1 MKEFNEFQTPLTESL
16 IKSLP
21 KEVVDEFWEYVN
33 TVPFIQRLISP
44 DRKRAKD
51 LPRDE
56 EGKIIVDLSNPHILE
71 DMDYFRE
78 TAIHYQKYKCF
89 TKLRV
94 NTHPQSEYMRWFKRE
109 IWRIWHGM
117 VRPSDGE
124 WITGDMYFY
133 LNYFPII
140 QTKIIKKG
148 KARYGERTVDLPEV
162 WEGVYW
168 RFHYWEQAKKGGLYN
183 NFEGNQ
189 HAVEIARR
197 GASKSYCV
205 GSKIVKNFVLGI
217 DEHTNTKVKSLIA
230 AYNKEYLVKDGTL
243 NKVIDGINFLANNTQ
258 FPSRKIKNSLSEMQ
272 WIAGWIDEDNLPKGS
287 ENEILGISISDD
299 PDKIRGKRSNY
310 VFFEEYAVFPKF
322 LDTWQVALPNVQEG
336 SIAFGQNIGIA
347 TGGSEGA
354 DFMGA
359 LEMIQY
365 PRGYNVYALPNVY
378 DKNSSGKRDT
388 LFFFPGY
395 INVKGFYNKD
405 GVSDVVGAM
414 IEELKFRYNL
424 KYNSSDP
431 IQLSRRKAETAFTIQ
446 DAIMKTDSTIYPV
459 ADLNDQINWLDNNPA
474 ETQKLYVG
482 KLVLR
487 DGEVEWKPDPE
498 AQPINHFPHKDNK
511 LRGAVVIKEHPIK
524 GSDGKVPWGRYIS
537 GADTIDTDGAETLS
551 LFSCYVLDLWT
562 DEIVAEYTGREEL
575 TDDSFEIYRLLLM
588 YYNAEGNYENNKKGL
603 FSHFSKFNSLHL
615 LADTLEF
622 LREKDPQR
630 QRIGNATKG
639 TPSSVPI
646 KNMGRRMIR
655 DFLLKPYDDI
665 KIEVVD
671 GVETEVKTTERSLKK
686 IRFRALL
693 QELATYNTDGNFD
706 RHDALLMLMLIRE
719 DKLRLLGDDSWENRY
734 ERDKDYLGDDPFFNS
749 NYKGKDD
756 NKQFLETMKRLGIS
770 V

>member
-1 MKEFNEFQTPLTESL
+1 MAINSNDVYNYVNDNFNININKLEHCNDGSIYTRVWINGIINEL
-16 IKSLP
+16 KSLGIYGQS
-21 KEVVDEFWEYVN
+21 KESKRLPDNIYSYTKEDICELLGGYFDADGNVQVGDSSIRIKLTCKSKELLESVQYLLLSLGIYSSIHVERKGGSILKSKVNNQDYIMPEYDCNVLYITN
-33 TVPFIQRLISP
+33 HTAI
-44 DRKRAKD
+44 KK
-51 LPRDE
+51 
-56 EGKIIVDLSNPHILE
+56 
-71 DMDYFRE
+71 FRE
-78 TAIHYQKYKCF
+78 CISFLDKEKQDR
-89 TKLRV
+89 L
-94 NTHPQSEYMRWFKRE
+94 EL
-109 IWRIWHGM
+109 I
-117 VRPSDGE
+117 D
-124 WITGDMYFY
+124 
-133 LNYFPII
+133 II
-140 QTKIIKKG
+140 ST
-148 KARYGERTVDLPEV
+148 
-162 WEGVYW
+162 
-168 RFHYWEQAKKGGLYN
+168 
-183 NFEGNQ
+183 
-189 HAVEIARR
+189 
-197 GASKSYCV
+197 
-205 GSKIVKNFVLGI
+205 
-217 DEHTNTKVKSLIA
+217 
-230 AYNKEYLVKDGTL
+230 
-243 NKVIDGINFLANNTQ
+243 
-258 FPSRKIKNSLSEMQ
+258 SRKIGYINGLEYVHTIDKGHYFIGKTFNDMFALVVKDVSPIGKQRVYNLTANSTHTYMTNGVLSH
-272 WIAGWIDEDNLPKGS
+272 N
-287 ENEILGISISDD
+287 
-299 PDKIRGKRSNY
+299 
-310 VFFEEYAVFPKF
+310 
-322 LDTWQVALPNVQEG
+322 
-336 SIAFGQNIGIA
+336 
-347 TGGSEGA
+347 TGGSEGS

-359 LEMIQY
+359 LEMIQH

-395 INVKGFYNKD
+395 VNIKGFYNKD
-405 GVSDVVGAM
+405 GVSDVTGAM

-431 IQLSRRKAETAFTIQ
+431 VQLSRRKAETAFTIQ

-459 ADLNDQINWLDNNPA
+459 ADLNDQINWLDNNPT

-487 DGEVEWKPDPE
+487 DGEVGWRPDPE
-498 AQPINHFPHKDNK
+498 TQPINNFPHKDNK

-655 DFLLKPYDDI
+655 DFLLKPYDNI

-693 QELATYNTDGNFD
+693 QELASHNMDGNFD
-706 RHDALLMLMLIRE
+706 RHDALVMLMLIRE

-749 NYKGKDD
+749 NYGGEDS
-756 NKQFLETMKRLGIS
+756 NKQFLETMKRLGMS

>member
-21 KEVVDEFWEYVN
+21 KEIVDEFWEYVN

-51 LPRDE
+51 LPRDG
-56 EGKIIVDLSNPHILE
+56 EGRIIVDLSNPHILE

-78 TAIHYQKYKCF
+78 AAIHYQKHKCF

-109 IWRIWHGM
+109 VWRIWHGL

-148 KARYGERTVDLPEV
+148 KAKYGERMVDLPEV

-168 RFHYWEQAKKGGLYN
+168 RFHYWEQAKRGGLYN
-183 NFEGNQ
+183 DFEGNQ

-197 GASKSYCV
+197 GASKSFSV
-205 GSKIVKNFVLGI
+205 GSKVVKNFVLGI
-217 DEHTNTKVKSLIA
+217 DENTNNKVKSLVA

-243 NKVIDGINFLANNTQ
+243 NKVIDGINFLASNTQ

-272 WIAGWIDEDNLPKGS
+272 WIAGWTDEDNLPKGS

-310 VFFEEYAVFPKF
+310 VFYEEYAVFPKF

-347 TGGSEGA
+347 TGGSEGS

-395 INVKGFYNKD
+395 VNIKGFYNKD
-405 GVSDVVGAM
+405 GVSDVTGAM

-459 ADLNDQINWLDNNPA
+459 ADLNDEINWLDNNPA

-498 AQPINHFPHKDNK
+498 AKPINNFPHKDNK
-511 LRGAVVIKEHPIK
+511 LKGAVVIKEHPIK

-551 LFSCYVLDLWT
+551 LFSCYILDLWT

-630 QRIGNATKG
+630 QRIGNSTKG

-655 DFLLKPYDDI
+655 DFLLKPYDNI

-693 QELATYNTDGNFD
+693 QELATHNMDGNFD
-706 RHDALLMLMLIRE
+706 RHDALVMLMLIRE

-734 ERDKDYLGDDPFFNS
+734 EKDKDYLGDDPFFNS
-749 NYKGKDD
+749 NYKGEDD
-756 NKQFLETMKRLGIS
+756 NKQFLETMKRLGMS